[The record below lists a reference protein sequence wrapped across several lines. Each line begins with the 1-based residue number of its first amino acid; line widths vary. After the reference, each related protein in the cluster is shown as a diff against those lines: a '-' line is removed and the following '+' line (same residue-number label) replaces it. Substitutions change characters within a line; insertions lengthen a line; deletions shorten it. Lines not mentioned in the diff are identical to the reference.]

1 MHSDEQEIRDLIEN
15 WLRASELRDHDSVL
29 ALMDEDVVFL
39 QPAQQPIRGR
49 AAFARMQQGLA
60 NVAIEA
66 RADIQEIEV
75 FGDWAYCWNQL
86 TVTIT
91 PGNGGGALKRAG
103 PVLSV
108 LHRQNGRWLIVR
120 DANMLAPSPQ

>member
-1 MHSDEQEIRDLIEN
+1 MNDEQAIRDLVQTWID
-15 WLRASELRDHDSVL
+15 ASKTGDHATVL
-29 ALMDEDVVFL
+29 QLMADDVVFL
-39 QPAQQPIRGR
+39 LPGQQPMRKADFIAGQNAQRNFTIDG
-49 AAFARMQQGLA
+49 
-60 NVAIEA
+60 

-91 PGNGGGALKRAG
+91 PNSGGNAVTRSG

-108 LHRQNGRWLIVR
+108 LHKQNGRWVIAR
-120 DANMLAPSPQ
+120 DANMLAVSG